1 MLPITVIAGQ
11 LNRLYFWVMYIP
23 LIIYE
28 DNTGLRNTLEIII
41 NQHGKYKVV
50 GSYSHCDQWQQ
61 NLQKHLPEVIIMD
74 IDMPGIGGI
83 RGVREIK
90 NVYPEIKVIMYT
102 VFDDDER
109 IVECISQG
117 ANGYILKNTKPNDL
131 LNIIDEVMSGGAMMS
146 PAIAQKIFSF
156 FQKRKVPEVEYGLTK
171 REQEILH
178 WLVKGHTYK
187 MIASEVFLSVDTVKK
202 HLNHIYSKLQVN
214 CGTEAVA
221 KAVRDKLV

>member
-1 MLPITVIAGQ
+1 ME
-11 LNRLYFWVMYIP
+11 IP

-28 DNTGLRNTLEIII
+28 DNTGLRNTLEMII
-41 NQHGKYKVV
+41 NQDGKYKVI
-50 GSYSHCDQWQQ
+50 GSYPHCDQWQQ
-61 NLQKHLPEVIIMD
+61 NLSKQLPEIIVMD

-90 NVYPEIKVIMYT
+90 DSYPEVKVIMYT

-117 ANGYILKNTKPNDL
+117 ANGYILKNTKPKDL
-131 LNIIDEVMSGGAMMS
+131 LYIIDEVLAGGAMMS
-146 PAIAQKIFSF
+146 PAIAQRIFLF
-156 FQKRKVPEVEYGLTK
+156 FQKKNAPITEYGLTR
-171 REQEILH
+171 REQQILQL
-178 WLVKGHTYK
+178 LVKGNTYK
-187 MIASEVFLSVDTVKK
+187 MIATELFLSVDTVKK